1 VFDLT
6 GRTILVTG
14 ASKGIGA
21 SIAELLGQRGAHV
34 VAHYGSDRAG
44 AEAATASIPED
55 RRRLVAADLA
65 KPGAA
70 GQLWRDA
77 LAWRGRIDVLVN
89 NAAMM
94 AFEGGIDD
102 TDPVWDKVWAET
114 IQVNVKAPADLM
126 RAAVR
131 HYRQSG
137 GGTIVTVSSW
147 VAQRGSTN
155 PVTIA
160 YAASKAATMATTKT
174 IARAYA
180 KDKVLAY
187 IIAPGVVRTRLS
199 ENFAATQGGEEAVT
213 AGLAMGEWVPPGDIA
228 SLVAFLATGT
238 CRHLSGATL
247 DVNGA
252 TYVR

>member
-1 VFDLT
+1 MFELT
-6 GRTILVTG
+6 GKTILVTG

-21 SIAELLGQRGAHV
+21 SIVALLGRQEANV
-34 VAHYGSDRAG
+34 IAHYGSDRAG
-44 AEAATASIPED
+44 AEAATASIAKD
-55 RRRLVAADLA
+55 RLSLVAADLA
-65 KPGAA
+65 EAGAA
-70 GQLWRDA
+70 ARLWRDA
-77 LAWRGRIDVLVN
+77 LAWKSRIDVLVN

-102 TDPVWDKVWAET
+102 PDETWDSVWAT
-114 IQVNVKAPADLM
+114 TWQVNVKAPADLL
-126 RAAVR
+126 REAVR

-137 GGTIVTVSSW
+137 GGIIVTVSSW

-155 PVTIA
+155 PATIA
-160 YAASKAATMATTKT
+160 YAASKAATMAATKT

-199 ENFAATQGGEEAVT
+199 ENFAATQGGERAVT
-213 AGLAMGEWVPPGDIA
+213 AGLAMGEWVPPSDIA
-228 SLVAFLATGT
+228 ALVAFLATGT